1 MLREEK
7 TYNHRKCSTK
17 KMNKKKKVKCSIY
30 KTIINMVD
38 TNQNI
43 SVVNFN
49 VNCLNATKRQ
59 QIYNFF
65 KFSK

>member
-7 TYNHRKCSTK
+7 MYNHRKMSTK
-17 KMNKKKKVKCSIY
+17 KGIQRKYKKKKVKCSIY
-30 KTIINMVD
+30 KTIINMVE

-43 SVVNFN
+43 SVGNFN

-59 QIYNFF
+59 NFTVF
-65 KFSK
+65 

>member
-7 TYNHRKCSTK
+7 KYNHRKCSTEK
-17 KMNKKKKVKCSIY
+17 RNKKKKVKCSIY

-38 TNQNI
+38 TNQNM

-59 QIYNFF
+59 KNL
-65 KFSK
+65 

>member
-1 MLREEK
+1 
-7 TYNHRKCSTK
+7 
-17 KMNKKKKVKCSIY
+17 MNKKKKVKCSIY

-59 QIYNFF
+59 QIYNFL